1 MNRYPIHSP
10 LGALFAT
17 ALTAAAMPAGA
28 AEGTATPVELNPVTV
43 TGTAAPSL
51 TVPGTDDAR
60 RLIERTPGGVELVPD
75 TAWKDTASGTL
86 KDILE
91 YTPGVFVQPKWGEDS
106 RLSIRG
112 SGLSRNFHMRGIQLY
127 QDGVPVNAADGS
139 TDFQELD
146 PTAFRYT
153 EVYKGANAL
162 RYGANTLG
170 GAINFVTPTG
180 YDADLAQGRLDVG
193 SFGFRRGQ
201 VSSGGNNGVVD
212 AFATASWLR
221 QDGYRDHSG
230 GHSVRASGNVGWRI
244 TPGLETRFYMSY
256 ADIQQDIPGSVTKTA
271 ALTDPKTAASANLT
285 RDYQRNIDSWRF
297 ANKTTLQLDTATVEL
312 GAYAVNKHLI
322 HPIFQYLDY
331 TYHDFGAYGRIV
343 DEREIAGHGNRL
355 TAGLTVSGG
364 WVDNSQSTNNAGS
377 KGGLLS
383 ASSDRSVNYAAYVEN
398 AYDLRPG
405 LALIGGVQFL
415 HATRKRNDRF
425 DDATDTSGEND
436 YTFINPKVG
445 LLWQAAPDWQV
456 FGNLSR
462 SGEAPTFGELNFT
475 NAALSD
481 TEAQTATT
489 LEIGTRGRV
498 RDLTWDLAV
507 YRAHLKDEFQYFDLG
522 GGNYSVT
529 NADKTIHQGIEA
541 GIGWAF
547 AKNLLESGDKGDSLS
562 LDAAYTYSDFKFDD
576 DATWGDNDLPG
587 APKHFIRAA
596 LTYRHPMGFHAGPN
610 IEWVPEAYFVDN
622 ANSVATKSYV
632 LLGFRAGYEVSKD
645 VSMFVDLRN
654 LANTKYIASS
664 SVAATATDSSA
675 LFEPGTGRSVFVG
688 LRAAW

>member
-1 MNRYPIHSP
+1 MTGIMTRRLSR
-10 LGALFAT
+10 AAT
-17 ALTAAAMPAGA
+17 AAVLTFGAATAAAQENTSPL
-28 AEGTATPVELNPVTV
+28 ELSPVTV
-43 TGTAAPSL
+43 TGAPVLSL
-51 TVPGTDDAR
+51 TVPAADDAR
-60 RLIERTPGGVELVPD
+60 RLIERTPGGVAVVPD

-86 KDILE
+86 KDILDF
-91 YTPGVFVQPKWGEDS
+91 TPGVFVQPKWGEDS

-180 YDADLAQGRLDVG
+180 YDADLAQGRLDMG

-201 VSSGGNNGVVD
+201 ASSGGADGAVD

-221 QDGYRDHSG
+221 QDGYRDHSA
-230 GHSVRASGNVGWRI
+230 GHSVRASGNVGWRVN
-244 TPGLETRFYMSY
+244 PGLETRLYMAY
-256 ADIQQDIPGSVTKTA
+256 ADIQQDIPGSVSKAA
-271 ALTDPKTAASANLT
+271 ALTDPKSSVTNNLNN
-285 RDYQRNIDSWRF
+285 DYQRNIESWRL
-297 ANKTTLQLDTATVEL
+297 ANKTTLQFDTATLEL
-312 GAYAVNKHLI
+312 GGYAVNKHLI

-331 TYHDFGAYGRIV
+331 TYHDFGGYGRIV
-343 DEREIAGHGNRL
+343 DERDVAGHANRL
-355 TAGLTVSGG
+355 TAGVTVSAG
-364 WVDNSQSTNNAGS
+364 WVDNTQSTNSGGS

-383 ASSDRSVNYAAYVEN
+383 ASTDRSVNYLAYVEN

-405 LALIGGVQFL
+405 LALIGGLQFV

-425 DDATDTSGEND
+425 DNATDTSGETD
-436 YTFINPKVG
+436 YTFLNPKVG
-445 LLWQAAPDWQV
+445 MLWQAAPDWQV

-481 TEAQTATT
+481 TKAQTATT

-498 RDLTWDLAV
+498 RDLTWDVAL

-529 NADKTIHQGIEA
+529 NADKTIHQGVEA
-541 GIGWAF
+541 GIGWAV
-547 AKNLLESGDKGDSLS
+547 AKGLAAGGGTPDSLT
-562 LDAAYTYSDFKFDD
+562 LDTAYTYSDFKFDD

-587 APKHFIRAA
+587 APRHFIRAA
-596 LTYRHPMGFHAGPN
+596 LTYRHPLGFHVGPN
-610 IEWVPEAYFVDN
+610 IEWVPQAYFVDN
-622 ANSVATKSYV
+622 ANTVTTKSYALV
-632 LLGFRAGYEVSKD
+632 GFRAGYDLSESL
-645 VSMFVDLRN
+645 SMFVDLRN

-664 SVAATATDSSA
+664 SVAATATNASS
-675 LFEPGTGRSVFVG
+675 LFEPGTGRSVYVG